1 MPDGTDAKSFDPDV
15 LAKINSTPGGAALSN
30 LQKSILMLN
39 AKKNPIVMDEVEIV
53 ADKSS
58 DQTIGALPRA
68 SEGNPDTVIGSGP
81 KTVVAKTK
89 KQESF

>member
-1 MPDGTDAKSFDPDV
+1 
-15 LAKINSTPGGAALSN
+15 
-30 LQKSILMLN
+30 MLN

-81 KTVVAKTK
+81 KTSPPKPK

>member
-81 KTVVAKTK
+81 KTSPPKPK